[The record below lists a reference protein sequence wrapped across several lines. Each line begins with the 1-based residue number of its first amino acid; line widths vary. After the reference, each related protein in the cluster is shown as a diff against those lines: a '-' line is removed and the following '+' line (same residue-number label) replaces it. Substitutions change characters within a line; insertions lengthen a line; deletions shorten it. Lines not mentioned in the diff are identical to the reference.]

1 MEPQHEQV
9 YQLGLITA
17 ARMARHLPSHLF
29 DKGLHDGLHTNPG
42 GYGHSTQAVPG
53 PRTTPTLYRHR
64 DGKIDPLAGLTEKE
78 KKSLERVRHRAN
90 QLDNAFEFC
99 GMRIGWSSVIAMVPG
114 IGDMLDS

>member
-1 MEPQHEQV
+1 M
-9 YQLGLITA
+9 
-17 ARMARHLPSHLF
+17 
-29 DKGLHDGLHTNPG
+29 
-42 GYGHSTQAVPG
+42 
-53 PRTTPTLYRHR
+53 
-64 DGKIDPLAGLTEKE
+64 DPLAGLTEKE